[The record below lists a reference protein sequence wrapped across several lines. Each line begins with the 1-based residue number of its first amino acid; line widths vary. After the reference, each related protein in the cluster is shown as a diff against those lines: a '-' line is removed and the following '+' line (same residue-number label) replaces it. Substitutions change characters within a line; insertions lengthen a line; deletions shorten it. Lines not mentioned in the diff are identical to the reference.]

1 MTERIVERAAADW
14 IEQVVIR
21 RLRRDDLPEL
31 EWEGEYRRFR
41 RVYANTYQRM
51 RRGLASMWVAEVSG
65 IGVIGQIFLQFD
77 CERKELADGKSRAY
91 FFSFRVRPE
100 FRCAGVGAQLLKA
113 VEDEVRCHQM
123 GWICLNVAKDNLRAQ
138 KLYARY
144 GYSVVAEEPGT
155 WSYEDEY
162 GELHQ
167 VHEPAWR
174 MEKDLTQGS

>member
-1 MTERIVERAAADW
+1 
-14 IEQVVIR
+14 
-21 RLRRDDLPEL
+21 
-31 EWEGEYRRFR
+31 
-41 RVYANTYQRM
+41 
-51 RRGLASMWVAEVSG
+51 
-65 IGVIGQIFLQFD
+65 
-77 CERKELADGKSRAY
+77 
-91 FFSFRVRPE
+91 
-100 FRCAGVGAQLLKA
+100 VGAQLLKA
-113 VEDEVRCHQM
+113 VEDEARCHQM